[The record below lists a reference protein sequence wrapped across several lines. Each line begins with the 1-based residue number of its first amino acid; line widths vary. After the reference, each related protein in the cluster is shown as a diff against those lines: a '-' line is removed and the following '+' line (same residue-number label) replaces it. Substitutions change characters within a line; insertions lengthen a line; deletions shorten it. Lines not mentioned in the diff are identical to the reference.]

1 MPFSFCLL
9 PCGYDLPVPLPP
21 LSCTVRGCGLPL
33 ERRER
38 TWLCPRG
45 HSFDIARSGYVNLL
59 QPQDRKSPEA
69 GDSREAVEARALLL
83 AAGIGRGVIDTV
95 AHALNALDLAPDSV
109 VVDVGAGTGDALGV
123 AAARWPLTYAGI
135 DLSTAAAEHAA
146 RRFPSVTWVVANAD
160 RGLPLTD
167 GSVDVVLSLHA
178 RRLPAECARV
188 LKPGG
193 ALIVAVPA
201 PDDLIE
207 LRALIQGEGVE
218 RERTDALVSEHAP
231 WLALQERATTRE
243 RRTLGREH
251 LLALLRLTYRG
262 ARVSAA
268 ARLEALEQL
277 EVTLASDVC
286 LFGRGK
292 G

>member
-1 MPFSFCLL
+1 MRLRS
-9 PCGYDLPVPLPP
+9 PVPLPP

-33 ERRER
+33 ERRGR
-38 TWLCPRG
+38 AWHCPHG

-59 QPQDRKSPEA
+59 QPQDRKSPAA

-95 AHALNALDLAPDSV
+95 AYALNALELAPQAV
-109 VVDVGAGTGDALGV
+109 VVDLGAGTGEALGV
-123 AAARWPLTYAGI
+123 AASQRPLTCVGI

-146 RRFPSVTWVVANAD
+146 RRFPSLTWVVANAD

-167 GSVDVVLSLHA
+167 RSVDVVLSLNA
-178 RRLPAECARV
+178 RRHPAECARV
-188 LKPGG
+188 LKRAG

-207 LRALIQGEGVE
+207 LRELIQGTGVE

-231 WLALQERATTRE
+231 WFALRERATTRE
-243 RRTLGREH
+243 RRTLQRGH
-251 LLALLRLTYRG
+251 LLALLRSTYRG
-262 ARVSAA
+262 ARVSAS
-268 ARLEALEQL
+268 ARIEALEQL

-286 LFGRGK
+286 LFRSGD
-292 G
+292 